1 MNKIIFLDT
10 NVILR
15 YLLKDKPEQF
25 EKIKETFSL
34 LKTGKISGY
43 ILSEVLLEAYY
54 VLISFYKIPKEEALI
69 SLRGLLLYKGLVGKE
84 KELLLNAVN
93 YVLDNSGVSLLDW
106 VLCLKAKR
114 RNGTILTF
122 DKKLE
127 RDCANHGV
135 VS

>member
-1 MNKIIFLDT
+1 MKKIIFLDT

-25 EKIKETFSL
+25 GKIKETFSL
-34 LKTGKISGY
+34 LKTGKIKGY

-54 VLISFYKIPKEEALI
+54 VLISFYKVPKEEALI
-69 SLRGLLLYKGLVGKE
+69 SLKGLLLYKGLVGKE
-84 KELLLNAVN
+84 KKLLLNAIN

-106 VLCLKAKR
+106 VLCLKAKE
-114 RNGTILTF
+114 RNGIILTF

-127 RDCANHGV
+127 RDCNKLP
-135 VS
+135 S

>member
-34 LKTGKISGY
+34 LKTGKINGS
-43 ILSEVLLEAYY
+43 ILSEVFLEAYY
-54 VLISFYKIPKEEALI
+54 VLISFYKVPKEEALI
-69 SLRGLLLYKGLVGKE
+69 SLRELLLYKGFIGKE
-84 KELLLNAVN
+84 KELLINAVN
-93 YVLDNSGVSLLDW
+93 YILDNPGVSLLDW
-106 VLCLKAKR
+106 VLCLKAKQ
-114 RNGTILTF
+114 RNGTVLTF

-127 RDCANHGV
+127 KNCSRL
-135 VS
+135 S